1 MASGFDFSAFIA
13 GFQEEAEERLH
24 AIESTL
30 VELEK
35 GGVDADQMERL
46 RRDAHS
52 VKGSANMLQLRDIG
66 ESAHVLEDAFA
77 YLRDGTAAPHRD
89 YTDFMFQ
96 VVDALRSRIGEA
108 DAPDS
113 QPLDADG
120 LREQLEG
127 LGAQEDEP
135 AEEPP
140 PQEPAAAAEP
150 AFPQEEAEPG
160 PASSTPLSAPD
171 PDPEPDPDPAP
182 AEPPNDPGGSSPVEP
197 AASAASDP
205 LADVRGE
212 ASAILDGIQEVLGS
226 NDPMAAASDSFLD
239 RTDNLA
245 VSLRQAGLED
255 AAEGLD
261 LIAGVLETP
270 AVGGLPASLGELLQN
285 LAHRVR
291 LRLDHAGGPDA
302 RPLDQQ
308 KIRQARELLEQWGL
322 IQAGEGPADPGQA
335 PSPEP
340 EHPPVA
346 PTGGE
351 GASAEEG
358 DEVPAIA
365 QSGSAAGRTASRKG
379 AGMDVSAFL
388 EGFQGEALEELA
400 LIQDGLL
407 KAEQG
412 ELDEEPLDTMRQKA
426 HSLKGSANMLGVE
439 DIGGGA
445 ELLEEGL
452 VTLASG
458 EKGDVGALLGLHDAL
473 REATDQ
479 VLAEDRPRVDVA
491 GWRKRLEEGP
501 PETVREPDP
510 APAAAPEA
518 PKPPPEAPTSEEP
531 APPTEPPQ
539 AEPGKARSASTGR
552 GTMRVS
558 AQRLERLSE
567 GVIGLAMDRAT
578 QEDRRAEMDQI
589 ISDFRALRSQWELL
603 EGELPE
609 SGPLVQQQKSLANQ
623 LENLSQALNRFRQ
636 ETELDIAARHGLY
649 DEIHQRVMA
658 LMVSPLGTIFSVL
671 PRSARDLAQRF
682 QKRVELSIEGSEI
695 ELERKNV
702 DALLEPLVHL
712 VTNAISHGI
721 EDPAE
726 REATGKNPVG
736 HILVRAEHVG
746 GEVAISVSDDGRG
759 IDYEKVRETAIRTG
773 VTTAAEAESMLPYD
787 LLQMLFRPGFS
798 TKEEVSQIS
807 GRGIGMN
814 AVRDAVQRMTGSI
827 QVDSEVGKGTT
838 FTLNIPV
845 STAVQRVLKFRVGN
859 EVYGVLANQ
868 VERILGLNEVVLT
881 ESRGQ
886 RHFQYHG
893 NQVPATWLSELF
905 ATTSDEIQETR
916 NLRLV
921 VVRHLEGYIGLVV
934 DDVIEETQAVVKD
947 VTGYLRRH
955 SVQGLIGTTI
965 SGAGEVQLLLEPT
978 GIKEMERTAPL
989 SLQSGERLP
998 EDPLRGLRVLL
1009 VEDSPLA
1016 RQMERAVLENAGMEV
1031 DTAVDGLDALD
1042 RMEVKFPDIVI
1053 SDVEMP
1059 RMDGYDLLR
1068 KLRDDSRYRGLPVFM
1083 VTSRDSEE
1091 DRGTAQHLGA
1101 DGFLNKMDL
1110 QSGNLIEEIRSR
1122 LEQLY
1127 V

>member
-1 MASGFDFSAFIA
+1 
-13 GFQEEAEERLH
+13 
-24 AIESTL
+24 
-30 VELEK
+30 
-35 GGVDADQMERL
+35 
-46 RRDAHS
+46 
-52 VKGSANMLQLRDIG
+52 
-66 ESAHVLEDAFA
+66 
-77 YLRDGTAAPHRD
+77 
-89 YTDFMFQ
+89 
-96 VVDALRSRIGEA
+96 
-108 DAPDS
+108 
-113 QPLDADG
+113 
-120 LREQLEG
+120 
-127 LGAQEDEP
+127 
-135 AEEPP
+135 
-140 PQEPAAAAEP
+140 
-150 AFPQEEAEPG
+150 
-160 PASSTPLSAPD
+160 
-171 PDPEPDPDPAP
+171 
-182 AEPPNDPGGSSPVEP
+182 
-197 AASAASDP
+197 
-205 LADVRGE
+205 
-212 ASAILDGIQEVLGS
+212 
-226 NDPMAAASDSFLD
+226 
-239 RTDNLA
+239 
-245 VSLRQAGLED
+245 
-255 AAEGLD
+255 
-261 LIAGVLETP
+261 
-270 AVGGLPASLGELLQN
+270 
-285 LAHRVR
+285 
-291 LRLDHAGGPDA
+291 
-302 RPLDQQ
+302 
-308 KIRQARELLEQWGL
+308 
-322 IQAGEGPADPGQA
+322 
-335 PSPEP
+335 
-340 EHPPVA
+340 
-346 PTGGE
+346 
-351 GASAEEG
+351 
-358 DEVPAIA
+358 
-365 QSGSAAGRTASRKG
+365 
-379 AGMDVSAFL
+379 
-388 EGFQGEALEELA
+388 
-400 LIQDGLL
+400 
-407 KAEQG
+407 
-412 ELDEEPLDTMRQKA
+412 A

-452 VTLASG
+452 ETLASG
-458 EKGDVGALLGLHDAL
+458 GRGDVGGLLGLHDVL
-473 REATDQ
+473 RDATDQ
-479 VLAEDRPRVDVA
+479 VLDEDRPRVDVP

-501 PETVREPDP
+501 SETERDP
-510 APAAAPEA
+510 APAGATEA
-518 PKPPPEAPTSEEP
+518 PKPPPEEPSTEAP
-531 APPTEPPQ
+531 APPTGGPQ

-609 SGPLVQQQKSLANQ
+609 SGPLVQQQRSLANQ

-721 EDPAE
+721 EDPDE
-726 REATGKNPVG
+726 REGAGKDPVG
-736 HILVRAEHVG
+736 HIRVRAEHIG

-827 QVDSEVGKGTT
+827 QVDSEVEKGTT

-845 STAVQRVLKFRVGN
+845 STAVQRVLKFRVGD

-905 ATTSDEIQETR
+905 ATSSDEIQETP

-947 VTGYLRRH
+947 VSGYLRRH

-989 SLQSGERLP
+989 SLQSSERLP
-998 EDPLRGLRVLL
+998 DDPLRGLRVLL

-1042 RMEVKFPDIVI
+1042 RMEVKYPDIVI

-1068 KLRDDSRYRGLPVFM
+1068 KLRDDSRFRSLPVFM
-1083 VTSRDSEE
+1083 VTSRDSDE